1 MDNGTE
7 NNEFLRANVLT
18 SSLYIVSMI
27 SWTRLF
33 LQVVF
38 NAQAL
43 ARSIARVWGL
53 VKIKAV

>member
-1 MDNGTE
+1 MDHVKE

-33 LQVVF
+33 LQVGF
-38 NAQAL
+38 NSQAL
-43 ARSIARVWGL
+43 ARSIARVWG
-53 VKIKAV
+53 